1 MKAKEIKNM
10 AMKIAKFEKIIQASA
25 DPETRRSAEEAI
37 IKLTGSVKSFED
49 MILIDELVQEIL
61 SKNS

>member
-10 AMKIAKFEKIIQASA
+10 AMKIAKFEKIIQTSA
-25 DPETRRSAEEAI
+25 DTEARRAAEEAI
-37 IKLTGSVKSFED
+37 MKLTGSVKSFED
-49 MILIDELVQEIL
+49 MILIDEQVQEIL